1 MLRWYRA
8 SVADFDAERKT
19 CFLSTFFNLLS
30 LNVRHVNG
38 HVSDVCFSIPHCHIG
53 HNRVDLGAGFAH
65 SRLVLPPYKPCPSQL
80 PDSQFTF
87 PSPSTGHL
95 YANYCV

>member
-38 HVSDVCFSIPHCHIG
+38 HVSDVCFSFSHCHIG

-65 SRLVLPPYKPCPSQL
+65 S
-80 PDSQFTF
+80 
-87 PSPSTGHL
+87 
-95 YANYCV
+95 